1 MPRTDSRWA
10 RWLVFLITVPV
21 VVVADQLTK
30 AWIRSYPE
38 GHVFF
43 QRGLFE
49 IVRIQNTGAAFGLF
63 QGSSLPLMVVDF
75 IAIALILAYFFYL
88 ADRFA
93 VPGLR
98 NMAGWLA
105 LSLIFAGTAGNLID
119 RLRPGMIGIT
129 DFIYFT
135 YWPAFNVADSAITV
149 GVILLAYSLLFVKE
163 APEAEASP
171 KHEIGI
177 TKPRIDR

>member
-1 MPRTDSRWA
+1 MPRADSRWA
-10 RWLVFLITVPV
+10 RWLAFLVTVPV
-21 VVVADQLTK
+21 VVVADQVTK

-43 QRGLFE
+43 QRGFFE

-63 QGSSLPLMVVDF
+63 RGSSLPLMIVDF
-75 IAIALILAYFFYL
+75 VAIVLILAYFLYF
-88 ADRFA
+88 ADRIA
-93 VPGLR
+93 ILR
-98 NMAGWLA
+98 NRPGWIA

-135 YWPAFNVADSAITV
+135 YWPAFNIADSAITV
-149 GVILLAYSLLFVKE
+149 GVIVLALSLLFVKE
-163 APEAEASP
+163 GPETEANP
-171 KHEIGI
+171 KHDIRA
-177 TKPRIDR
+177 T